1 MVAAMPEPIDLLDRL
16 PPRPSPLEKGRI
28 DEPIAPFLSSDVD
41 SFEAW
46 ALRAN
51 YEAGNPPLSSDDLSV
66 LRRAWQK

>member
-1 MVAAMPEPIDLLDRL
+1 M
-16 PPRPSPLEKGRI
+16 EKGRI
-28 DEPIAPFLSSDVD
+28 DEPIAPFLRSDVD

-51 YEAGNPPLSSDDLSV
+51 YEAGNPPLSSDELSI